1 MSELTILSNCIVD
14 KIIFNFADGLAAYLR
29 AVGVVFLDAQGTVCT
44 VTAKT
49 RIVLCA
55 GTIGS
60 PAVLLRSGVGP
71 QAELE
76 RHHIETVVD
85 LPAVGQHLQD
95 HIWCPV
101 TISSKEPLILDNFQ
115 NHVETH
121 LLAQSSFS
129 RAIDGPRDIQIMQAN
144 ICASTDQI
152 ASGEHKRSGFTLV
165 PVFLYARSSGT
176 VSLSSASPLSNPVI
190 DPRYLSDPHDMVVL
204 MEAVTLAL
212 EVVQQ
217 PAMQEVCGE
226 VLQPCEQVKHPHDLK
241 EFITA
246 NANTLYHPVGT
257 CRMGHGDPTHDVVDP
272 TLSVLGVEG
281 LSVADASVM
290 PSLVGA
296 NTNATCAMIGEKAAQ
311 ILLSSQKQQLRPTG
325 VGLGACAGA

>member
-14 KIIFNFADGLAAYLR
+14 KIIFNFADGLAACLR

-144 ICASTDQI
+144 ICVSTDQI

-217 PAMQEVCGE
+217 PAMQDVCGE

-296 NTNATCAMIGEKAAQ
+296 NTNATCAMTGEKAAQ